1 VAIEENQMDF
11 ETTAQLILAVLA
23 FAVMYLAFLK
33 DTL

>member
-1 VAIEENQMDF
+1 MDF
-11 ETTAQLILAVLA
+11 ETTAQLILAVIA